1 MSISADSF
9 RPESDSPPVSQ
20 RQLKLVVIGLIL
32 GLFLAGLDSSIVSV
46 AMPTIA
52 GTLGGFS
59 KLAWVSTAYIVTTAM
74 ATPLLGKLSDIFGR
88 RRMYLMSVT
97 VFLTGSVLCGL
108 AQNIDQLIVYRAIQG
123 IGGGGIGAITFAIIA
138 ELVVPRER
146 GKYIGLFT
154 SAYALSSV
162 AGPLIGG
169 WIVEQTSW
177 RWIFLVN
184 IPIGGVALAITA
196 SVLHMKFHRIEAK
209 VDIRG
214 AVLLSLAILGLFIA
228 LEFGRSWG
236 WTSIRLLGT
245 VMATVFVLGAF
256 VREERRAAEPIV
268 PMRLLRDRVVLVCS
282 IVAFLIGTAMFGV
295 SLYFSVYFQDVR
307 FISPT
312 VSGLQSLPIIIGILV
327 SSTIIGRLISRT
339 GKYRMFPI
347 GGSLVMAFGIILAAL
362 AISPTAKYAMIA
374 TAMALIG
381 LGMGATF
388 PTLSIASQNAVGI
401 RDLGITTALITFFR
415 TLGGAVALALYSTVF
430 NSVVIDQ
437 LGHRL
442 PSGTKFSGNLSAVI
456 GTPSAIE
463 AAEPAVR
470 EAIVRSITD
479 GIQMVFVIAIP
490 IALIAFVMTFFLQE
504 RTLRQTGALTQYAK
518 RG

>member
-1 MSISADSF
+1 MSTSA
-9 RPESDSPPVSQ
+9 ESSRSKLETAPVTQ
-20 RQLKLVVIGLIL
+20 RQLNWVVVGLIL

-88 RRMYLMSVT
+88 RRLYLMSIV
-97 VFLTGSVLCGL
+97 VFLAGSALCGL
-108 AQNIDQLIVYRAIQG
+108 AQNIDQLIVFRALQG

-169 WIVEQTSW
+169 WIVDHSSW

-184 IPIGGVALAITA
+184 LPIGGIAVAITA
-196 SVLHMKFHRIEAK
+196 SALYMQFHRIQAK

-214 AVLLSLAILGLFIA
+214 AILLSLSIFGLFVV
-228 LEFGRSWG
+228 LELGRTWG
-236 WTSIRLLGT
+236 WTSVRIIGLTL
-245 VMATVFVLGAF
+245 ATLIVLVAF
-256 VREERRAAEPIV
+256 VREERRAVEPMV
-268 PMRLLRDRVVLVCS
+268 PMRLLKDRIVLVCS
-282 IVAFLIGTAMFGV
+282 VIAFLAGTTMFGV

-312 VSGLQSLPIIIGILV
+312 SAGLRILPIIIGILT
-327 SSTIIGRLISRT
+327 SSTVIGRLISRT
-339 GKYRMFPI
+339 GRYRVFPI
-347 GGSLVMAFGIILAAL
+347 VGTLVMTLGIAIAA
-362 AISPTAKYAMIA
+362 AGVSPSSGYLVIAVAMG
-374 TAMALIG
+374 LIG
-381 LGMGATF
+381 LGMGAVL
-388 PTLSIASQNAVGI
+388 PTISIASQNAVEI
-401 RDLGITTALITFFR
+401 RDLGITTALVTFFR
-415 TLGGAVALALYSTVF
+415 SLGGAVALALYSTVF
-430 NSVVIDQ
+430 NSIVADRLRQ
-437 LGHRL
+437 GL

-463 AAEPAVR
+463 NSEPAVR
-470 EAIVRSITD
+470 DAIVHSITD
-479 GIQMVFVIAIP
+479 GVVRVFVIAIP
-490 IALIAFVMTFFLQE
+490 IALVAFVMTFFLQE
-504 RTLRQTGALTQYAK
+504 RTLRQTGSLTQHAEV
-518 RG
+518 G